1 MPSALLT
8 LPLTAGFA
16 AHLINQVHEKT
27 QQCLKDPALL
37 KRYDAAKQVVV
48 PGAVEDV
55 RKFAERDTALWK
67 PLVQRLG
74 IRND

>member
-1 MPSALLT
+1 MVLDMAGSDNREPLQDYRT
-8 LPLTAGFA
+8 LRA
-16 AHLINQVHEKT
+16 E
-27 QQCLKDPALL
+27 LKAYDPALL